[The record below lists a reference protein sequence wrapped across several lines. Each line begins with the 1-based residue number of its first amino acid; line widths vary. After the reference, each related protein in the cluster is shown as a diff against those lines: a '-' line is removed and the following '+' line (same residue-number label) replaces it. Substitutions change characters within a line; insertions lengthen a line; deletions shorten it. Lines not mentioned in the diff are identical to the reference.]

1 MSERQQGTSGSNQVE
16 GEEHEPVVEPLTIRQ
31 RRRDALL
38 HDALVFCTAFSAGA
52 VLYALVAIVRED
64 DETFWSVGLSDGLIL
79 SGLVVAE
86 LFLLWNNGI
95 RQGVRGHSIGKHRTG
110 LQVVDV
116 GTGRPTGWVRGLW
129 RGIVAVGL
137 LDLALAVLPIGLP
150 TVLRRLT
157 PEAWH
162 VGAFAY
168 LAVLVILVP
177 LLLSTDRGQPVGQ
190 ASIGRRDDGEPAAR
204 DRRARGGGRP
214 GRGDGLRDLPEL
226 PLAVGGPGPQPVVTR
241 GLATCLDVMYLD
253 IKTQS
258 TMHPAVAGPPKV
270 RQT

>member
-16 GEEHEPVVEPLTIRQ
+16 GEEHDAEPVVEPLTIRQ

-38 HDALVFCTAFSAGA
+38 HDALVFCAAFSAGA

-129 RGIVAVGL
+129 RGVVAVGL

-168 LAVLVILVP
+168 LAVLVIVVP
-177 LLLSTDRGQPVGQ
+177 LLLSTDRGLADRLAGTRVVDSVDVTTVNRRHAIDVLGAAGVLGVGTVF
-190 ASIGRRDDGEPAAR
+190 AIYLSVLWPLVGRVPS
-204 DRRARGGGRP
+204 
-214 GRGDGLRDLPEL
+214 LW
-226 PLAVGGPGPQPVVTR
+226 
-241 GLATCLDVMYLD
+241 
-253 IKTQS
+253 
-258 TMHPAVAGPPKV
+258 
-270 RQT
+270 

>member
-1 MSERQQGTSGSNQVE
+1 MSERRGASEVDDVDE
-16 GEEHEPVVEPLTIRQ
+16 VDEPLTTRQ
-31 RRRDALL
+31 RRRDALV
-38 HDALVFCTAFSAGA
+38 HDALVFCTAFSVGA
-52 VLYALVAIVRED
+52 ALYALAAIVRED

-79 SGLVVAE
+79 SGLIAAE

-116 GTGRPTGWVRGLW
+116 RTGRPVGWARGLW

-157 PEAWH
+157 PEEWH

-168 LAVLVILVP
+168 LAVLVIVVP
-177 LLLSTDRGQPVGQ
+177 LLLPTDRGLADRLAGTRVVDSDDVTTAHHRQALVAIDAVGVL
-190 ASIGRRDDGEPAAR
+190 GV
-204 DRRARGGGRP
+204 
-214 GRGDGLRDLPEL
+214 
-226 PLAVGGPGPQPVVTR
+226 LAVFA
-241 GLATCLDVMYLD
+241 LYL
-253 IKTQS
+253 S
-258 TMHPAVAGPPKV
+258 FLWPLVGRVPSLW
-270 RQT
+270 

>member
-1 MSERQQGTSGSNQVE
+1 MTERQQGTSGTSQVG
-16 GEEHEPVVEPLTIRQ
+16 GEADELDLPEEPLTVRQ

-38 HDALVFCTAFSAGA
+38 HDALVFCSAFSVGA
-52 VLYALVAIVRED
+52 VLYAAAAVVLQD

-79 SGLVVAE
+79 SGLIAGE

-116 GTGRPTGWVRGLW
+116 GTGRPAGWARGLW
-129 RGIVAVGL
+129 RGVVAVGL

-177 LLLSTDRGQPVGQ
+177 LLLPTDRGLADRLAGTRVVD
-190 ASIGRRDDGEPAAR
+190 SDDVTTAHHRHALAAI
-204 DRRARGGGRP
+204 D
-214 GRGDGLRDLPEL
+214 
-226 PLAVGGPGPQPVVTR
+226 AVGVIGVLVVFA
-241 GLATCLDVMYLD
+241 LYL
-253 IKTQS
+253 S
-258 TMHPAVAGPPKV
+258 FLWPLMGHLPSLW
-270 RQT
+270 

>member
-1 MSERQQGTSGSNQVE
+1 MSERGASQADGEVDDLDVE
-16 GEEHEPVVEPLTIRQ
+16 VPDEPLTVRQ

-38 HDALVFCTAFSAGA
+38 HDALVFCSAFSVGA
-52 VLYALVAIVRED
+52 VLYAVVAVVRED

-79 SGLVVAE
+79 SGLIVAE
-86 LFLLWNNGI
+86 LFLLWNNGV

-110 LQVVDV
+110 LQVVDL
-116 GTGRPTGWVRGLW
+116 GSGRPVGWARGLW
-129 RGIVAVGL
+129 RGLVAVGL

-177 LLLSTDRGQPVGQ
+177 LLLPTDRGLADRLAGTRVVD
-190 ASIGRRDDGEPAAR
+190 SDDVTTVQHRHALAAI
-204 DRRARGGGRP
+204 D
-214 GRGDGLRDLPEL
+214 
-226 PLAVGGPGPQPVVTR
+226 AVGVIGVLVVFALYISFLWPLM
-241 GLATCLDVMYLD
+241 GHLPSLW
-253 IKTQS
+253 
-258 TMHPAVAGPPKV
+258 
-270 RQT
+270 